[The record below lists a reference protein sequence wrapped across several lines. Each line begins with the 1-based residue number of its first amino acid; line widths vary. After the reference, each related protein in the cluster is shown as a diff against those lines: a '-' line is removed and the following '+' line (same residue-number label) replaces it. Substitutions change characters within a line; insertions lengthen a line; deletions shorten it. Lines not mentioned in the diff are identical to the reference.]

1 MNHRILIEFNYWFFM
16 YNITNIYEVV
26 MLIVNS
32 IESLFLETKK
42 FNGSVGFVPT
52 MGALHEGHLTL
63 IRQARKENDFV
74 VVSIF
79 VNPTQFLEGED
90 LDAYPR
96 KEEADAKICELAG
109 VDVIFMPTAEM
120 MYEQDELSITAPAI
134 KGFILEGTKRPGHF
148 DGMLQVVMKL
158 LNLIAY
164 NKPSEFRAYFG
175 KKDAQQLALIEQMVR
190 NYFINVNIIPCEI
203 VRDSDGLAL
212 SSRNVYLSKEER
224 VKALSLSRS
233 LKKATEMVMKKEC
246 SVLEIKKEMEQ
257 VLSSVDIEYVALVNR
272 QFQAI
277 EKVEIGNTIILVAAG
292 VGQTRL
298 IDNLWI

>member
-1 MNHRILIEFNYWFFM
+1 M
-16 YNITNIYEVV
+16 V
-26 MLIVNS
+26 IVNS
-32 IESLFLETKK
+32 IEALFEETEK

-52 MGALHEGHLTL
+52 MGALHEGHLSL

-96 KEEADAKICELAG
+96 KEEADSKICELAG
-109 VDVIFMPTAEM
+109 VDLVFMPNAAM
-120 MYEQDELSITAPAI
+120 MYEHDELSITAPAI
-134 KGFILEGTKRPGHF
+134 RGFILEGTKRPGHF

-158 LNLIAY
+158 LNLVAY
-164 NKPSEFRAYFG
+164 NKPTAFRAYFG

-190 NYFINVNIIPCEI
+190 NYFINVQIVPCDI
-203 VRDSDGLAL
+203 VRDADGLAL

-224 VKALSLSRS
+224 KKALSLSRS
-233 LKKATEMVMKKEC
+233 LKKATEMVMKKELNVERIKEAMRE
-246 SVLEIKKEMEQ
+246 VLFE
-257 VLSSVDIEYVALVNR
+257 VDVEYVALVNR
-272 QFQAI
+272 HFEAI
-277 EKVEIGNTIILVAAG
+277 EEVEIGNTIILVAAR
-292 VGQTRL
+292 VGKTRL